1 MRSAGNRTYATEDVE
16 RFLQILA
23 DGRLDCVFSILR
35 LDERTECRRIL
46 VYDTPA
52 MRTVAM
58 VQMDFAACAIHSLVA
73 NGDWNAGCE
82 EMGGNETRQRVVR
95 GMTGGE
101 PVANRQ
107 KRGVTG
113 GEPPEGMRAGG
124 VSMIRHRLLLRCGDE
139 FGTARWNFVWLA
151 TVVAFPR

>member
-1 MRSAGNRTYATEDVE
+1 
-16 RFLQILA
+16 
-23 DGRLDCVFSILR
+23 
-35 LDERTECRRIL
+35 
-46 VYDTPA
+46 
-52 MRTVAM
+52 M

-101 PVANRQ
+101 PAANRQ

-113 GEPPEGMRAGG
+113 GEPVANRQKGG
-124 VSMIRHRLLLRCGDE
+124 VTGGEPAANRQKEC
-139 FGTARWNFVWLA
+139 AP
-151 TVVAFPR
+151 VAFR